1 MEFEDRALEILNDVG
16 VYIDEVTPEMTIS
29 ELIEDSLTFLS
40 FFIELE
46 KEYQIELPDEFF
58 SEDINEKS
66 IADIK
71 EMVMAMAR

>member
-1 MEFEDRALEILNDVG
+1 
-16 VYIDEVTPEMTIS
+16 MTIS